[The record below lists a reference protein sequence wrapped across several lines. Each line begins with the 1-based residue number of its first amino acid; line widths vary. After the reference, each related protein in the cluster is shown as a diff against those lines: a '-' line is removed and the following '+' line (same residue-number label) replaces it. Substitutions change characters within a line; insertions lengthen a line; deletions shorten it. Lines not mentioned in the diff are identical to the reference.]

1 MESNLLFN
9 EIEFNFINKMSKR
22 KEYLNKKKKRD
33 EIEGESV
40 TEEIGKNSNSNKSI
54 LEKDDNK
61 TEEKLSTPKNTNL
74 EKSSSTPSDK
84 NKGEESHN
92 SPLND
97 YVNKQLDFVQRQMD
111 ALREQNGKLQIQM
124 KAQQIEMQSQKIQMQ
139 EQKIQIETL
148 NSKVKEL
155 NEFYFA
161 GKLRKLL
168 KKLIQF
174 IINNYFY
181 SYMKYNKYNKKIYF
195 VKAPKPT
202 LDLKFVEDNDII
214 DALNRILEQ
223 TFTMAKSK
231 DFIIHFIDKR
241 ANKDKS
247 SKKIYQVFKNKNEF
261 FNYFRISEKDKIILN
276 EIFPEEYLTIIDNSS
291 FDINIKSLINVVA
304 NIKTNDNDI
313 EEKF

>member
-1 MESNLLFN
+1 
-9 EIEFNFINKMSKR
+9 
-22 KEYLNKKKKRD
+22 
-33 EIEGESV
+33 
-40 TEEIGKNSNSNKSI
+40 
-54 LEKDDNK
+54 
-61 TEEKLSTPKNTNL
+61 
-74 EKSSSTPSDK
+74 
-84 NKGEESHN
+84 
-92 SPLND
+92 
-97 YVNKQLDFVQRQMD
+97 MD